1 MKHKAKPTIACVNDP
16 AGERT
21 LLVAARNG
29 DEQAFETL
37 FKRYQRK
44 TFAVVLRY
52 ARVVEDAEDI
62 VQQSFYKAFAHLSQ
76 FQGESSF
83 STWLTRIAINEA
95 LMFLRRIRLTRE
107 VSIDSIGDAEGS
119 PAILEKPDSNPNPES
134 RCSQREEV
142 RILSKAVRNLSP
154 RLRTTI
160 VLRELRELST
170 SETACCM
177 GLSVAAVKARI
188 FHGKRKLRQEL
199 VSSLGPS
206 AKPVTGMSK
215 RIPQHHLCNAS
226 GL

>member
-1 MKHKAKPTIACVNDP
+1 MKHKAEPTIACVSDP
-16 AGERT
+16 RGERT
-21 LLVAARNG
+21 LVVAARNG

-37 FKRYQRK
+37 FKRYQRR
-44 TFAVVLRY
+44 TLAVVLRY
-52 ARVVEDAEDI
+52 TRVVEDAEDI

-107 VSIDSIGDAEGS
+107 VSIDGIDDAEGS
-119 PAILEKPDSNPNPES
+119 PAILEKPDLNPNPES
-134 RCSQREEV
+134 RYSQREEA

-188 FHGKRKLRQEL
+188 LHGKRKLRQKL
-199 VSSLGPS
+199 ATYLKPTRKPRTGIAGP
-206 AKPVTGMSK
+206 
-215 RIPQHHLCNAS
+215 IPQPLRNAS

>member
-1 MKHKAKPTIACVNDP
+1 MKHKAEPSIACVSDP

-21 LLVAARNG
+21 LVVAARNG

-52 ARVVEDAEDI
+52 TRVVEDAEDI
-62 VQQSFYKAFAHLSQ
+62 VQQNFYKAFAHLCQ
-76 FQGESSF
+76 FQGQSSF

-107 VSIDSIGDAEGS
+107 VSIDSIGDAAGS
-119 PAILEKPDSNPNPES
+119 PAILEKLDSNPNPEN

-142 RILSKAVRNLSP
+142 RILSKAVRNLRP
-154 RLRTTI
+154 RLRTAI

-188 FHGKRKLRQEL
+188 FHGKRELRQEL
-199 VSSLGPS
+199 ASYL
-206 AKPVTGMSK
+206 KPTRKPGTGIA
-215 RIPQHHLCNAS
+215 RHIPQPLSNAS

>member
-1 MKHKAKPTIACVNDP
+1 MKHKAEPTIACVSDP

-29 DEQAFETL
+29 DEQAFEAL

-52 ARVVEDAEDI
+52 TRVVEDAEDI

-83 STWLTRIAINEA
+83 STWLTRIAINES

-142 RILSKAVRNLSP
+142 RILSKAVRNLRP
-154 RLRTTI
+154 GLRTTI

-199 VSSLGPS
+199 ATYLKSTR
-206 AKPVTGMSK
+206 KPGTGIA
-215 RIPQHHLCNAS
+215 RHIPQPLRNAS

>member
-1 MKHKAKPTIACVNDP
+1 MKHKAEPSIACVSDP

-21 LLVAARNG
+21 LVVAARNG

-52 ARVVEDAEDI
+52 TRVVEDAEDI
-62 VQQSFYKAFAHLSQ
+62 VQQNFYKAFAHLCQ
-76 FQGESSF
+76 FQGQSSF

-107 VSIDSIGDAEGS
+107 VSIDSIGDAAGS
-119 PAILEKPDSNPNPES
+119 PAILEKLDSNPNPEN

-142 RILSKAVRNLSP
+142 RILSKAVRNLRP
-154 RLRTTI
+154 RLRTAI

-188 FHGKRKLRQEL
+188 FHGKRELRQEL
-199 VSSLGPS
+199 ASYLKSTRKPRTGIARHIPQPLRNASSL
-206 AKPVTGMSK
+206 
-215 RIPQHHLCNAS
+215 
-226 GL
+226 

>member
-1 MKHKAKPTIACVNDP
+1 MKHKAKPTMACVSDP

-21 LLVAARNG
+21 LVVAAKNG

-52 ARVVEDAEDI
+52 TRVVEDAEDI
-62 VQQSFYKAFAHLSQ
+62 VQQSFYKAFVHLCQ

-95 LMFLRRIRLTRE
+95 LMFLRRLGAVRE
-107 VSIDSIGDAEGS
+107 VSIDDIRDVGSAESLG
-119 PAILEKPDSNPNPES
+119 IPDSNADPET

-142 RILSKAVRNLSP
+142 RILSKAVRNLRP
-154 RLRTTI
+154 GLRTSI

-170 SETACCM
+170 SETARRM
-177 GLSVAAVKARI
+177 GLSVTTVKARI
-188 FHGKRKLRQEL
+188 FRGKRQLRQEL
-199 VSSLGPS
+199 GSYLKPN
-206 AKPVTGMSK
+206 AKPGADITK
-215 RIPQHHLCNAS
+215 DLPQPHLCNAS
-226 GL
+226 GF

>member
-1 MKHKAKPTIACVNDP
+1 MKHRAEPTIACVSDP

-21 LLVAARNG
+21 LVVAAKNG

-52 ARVVEDAEDI
+52 TRVVEDAEDI
-62 VQQSFYKAFAHLSQ
+62 VQQSFFKAFVHLCQ
-76 FQGESSF
+76 FHGESSF

-95 LMFLRRIRLTRE
+95 LMFLRRIGAVRE
-107 VSIDSIGDAEGS
+107 VLIDDIRDAGS
-119 PAILEKPDSNPNPES
+119 ADSLGIPDSKADPET
-134 RCSQREEV
+134 RCSQREEA
-142 RILSKAVRNLSP
+142 RILSKAVRNLRP

-170 SETACCM
+170 SETARCI
-177 GLSVAAVKARI
+177 GLSVTTVKARI
-188 FHGKRKLRQEL
+188 FRGKRELRQEL
-199 VSSLGPS
+199 ASHL
-206 AKPVTGMSK
+206 KPTRKSGTDIAPH
-215 RIPQHHLCNAS
+215 IPLPLCNAS

>member
-1 MKHKAKPTIACVNDP
+1 MKHKAEPTIACVSDP

-21 LLVAARNG
+21 LVVAARNG

-52 ARVVEDAEDI
+52 TRVVEDAEDI
-62 VQQSFYKAFAHLSQ
+62 VQQSFYKAFAHLCQ
-76 FQGESSF
+76 FQGQSSF

-142 RILSKAVRNLSP
+142 RILSKAVRNLRP
-154 RLRTTI
+154 GLRTTI

-188 FHGKRKLRQEL
+188 FHGKRKLRQKL
-199 VSSLGPS
+199 ATYLKSTR
-206 AKPVTGMSK
+206 KPGTGIA
-215 RIPQHHLCNAS
+215 RHIPQPLRDAS

>member
-1 MKHKAKPTIACVNDP
+1 MKHKAEPSIACVSDP

-21 LLVAARNG
+21 LVVAARNG

-52 ARVVEDAEDI
+52 TRVVEDAEDI
-62 VQQSFYKAFAHLSQ
+62 VQQNFYKAFAHLCQ
-76 FQGESSF
+76 FQGQSSF
-83 STWLTRIAINEA
+83 FTWLTRIAINEA

-107 VSIDSIGDAEGS
+107 VSIDSIGDAAGS
-119 PAILEKPDSNPNPES
+119 PAILEKLDSNPNPEN

-142 RILSKAVRNLSP
+142 RILSKAVRNLRP
-154 RLRTTI
+154 GLRTTI

-199 VSSLGPS
+199 ATYLKSTR
-206 AKPVTGMSK
+206 KPGTGIA
-215 RIPQHHLCNAS
+215 RHIPQPLRDAS

>member
-62 VQQSFYKAFAHLSQ
+62 VQLNFYKAFAHLCQ
-76 FQGESSF
+76 FQGQSSF

-107 VSIDSIGDAEGS
+107 VSIDSIGDAAGS
-119 PAILEKPDSNPNPES
+119 PAILEKLDSNPNPEN

-142 RILSKAVRNLSP
+142 RILSKAVRNLRP
-154 RLRTTI
+154 RLRTAI
-160 VLRELRELST
+160 VLRELREFST
-170 SETACCM
+170 SETGCRM
-177 GLSVAAVKARI
+177 GLPAGTVKARI
-188 FHGKRKLRQEL
+188 FRGKRQLRQK
-199 VSSLGPS
+199 LGS
-206 AKPVTGMSK
+206 YLRSTRKPETNIT
-215 RIPQHHLCNAS
+215 RHIPRPHLCNAS
-226 GL
+226 GF